1 MRPTLR
7 KTINQLFKELN
18 IKLSIKDIQEL
29 WDEPH
34 RFYHTTDNHLVPM
47 LEQIAKFYNI
57 EDKGTNLPI
66 ELEEDAKVLIISTI
80 FHDIVYDPKSDIN
93 EYRSADFYHSL
104 RNDNTDFD
112 NAVVSIIHMTETHDF
127 KNKVEELFCQFDLD
141 ILTKD
146 LTQLLKW
153 EEQISKEY
161 EWVNWKTYKEKR
173 INILT
178 DFYNKSNDLPMRINR
193 EGIEQ
198 LMYIVSNKEPNIAI
212 YAGSFNPMH
221 LGHYN
226 IIQKAEVLF
235 DKVIVAKGR
244 NESKQINEEE
254 FEREFNNIKELF
266 PTKEV
271 ITYSG
276 LLTDVLKAQEG
287 KITLVR
293 GLRNGYDLEAENTL
307 ITYMKDMYP
316 ELRVVYLPCEKQY
329 DHISS
334 SNIRSIRKYGDELVK
349 KYLP

>member
-1 MRPTLR
+1 MRATLR
-7 KTINQLFKELN
+7 KIINQIFSELN
-18 IKLSIKDIQEL
+18 INLTILDIVEK
-29 WDEPH
+29 WNEPH

-47 LEQIAKFYNI
+47 LEQIVKFYDI
-57 EDKGTNLPI
+57 EDTTEI
-66 ELEEDAKVLIISTI
+66 EENAKILIVAAI

-93 EYRSADFYHSL
+93 EYESADFYLSL

-173 INILT
+173 IEILSNFL
-178 DFYNKSNDLPMRINR
+178 DKSNELPIRINIQ
-193 EGIEQ
+193 GIKHLIE
-198 LMYIVSNKEPNIAI
+198 IISNKTPNIAI
-212 YAGSFNPMH
+212 YAGSFNPLH
-221 LGHYN
+221 LGHLN
-226 IIQKAEVLF
+226 IIQKAEILF
-235 DKVIVAKGR
+235 DKVIIAKGR
-244 NESKQINEEE
+244 NDSKQINEEE
-254 FEREFNNIKELF
+254 FQREFNNIKELF

-316 ELRVVYLPCEKQY
+316 ELRVVYLPCDKQY
-329 DHISS
+329 EHISS
-334 SNIRSIRKYGDELVK
+334 SSIRGIRKYGDELVK